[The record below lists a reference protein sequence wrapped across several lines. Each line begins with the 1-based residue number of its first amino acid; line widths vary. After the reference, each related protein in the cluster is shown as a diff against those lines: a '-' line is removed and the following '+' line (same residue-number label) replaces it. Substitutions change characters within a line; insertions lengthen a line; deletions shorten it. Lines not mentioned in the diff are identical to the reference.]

1 MPLPEPSEQEGE
13 SVKAGQEPSPESPE
27 TGTDVVPT
35 APTKPKE
42 FSNLVLLTT
51 STENGNGVG
60 SQPKG
65 VHCVMSLEMSGPDT
79 LARTLQILP
88 AEEQGGAVQ
97 PSPQAP
103 EQKRNKPDTGEFRA
117 CCPWPCMLTLG
128 PPHTPLSNG
137 VTLAVLCLL

>member
-51 STENGNGVG
+51 STENGNGLG
-60 SQPKG
+60 SQPTE

-97 PSPQAP
+97 PSPQAS
-103 EQKRNKPDTGEFRA
+103 EQKRSKPDAGEFRA

-128 PPHTPLSNG
+128 PPRTPLSSG
-137 VTLAVLCLL
+137 VTLAVLWLL